1 MAAIASPRYRQEGGR
16 TCIDIQ
22 LKNADQFFDGRDP
35 APFRERDLDEDAV
48 DYIVGA
54 VQEFPARAE
63 IKIVLWISGE
73 ATPGI
78 SAETLVEAVR
88 AHFRYEIVRLQ
99 RRIREHVRL
108 GQLALAVGLVVLTVF
123 LTLAELTR
131 FLPAST
137 LRQILREGLVITA
150 WVAMWRPLE
159 VLLYDWW
166 PLARQRRIHSR
177 ILGAEVAVE
186 QWRGADHGP
195 GAQRG

>member
-1 MAAIASPRYRQEGGR
+1 MAAVASPRYRHEGGK

-22 LKNADQFFDGRDP
+22 LKNADQLFDGRDP

-54 VQEFPARAE
+54 VQELPAKAE
-63 IKIVLWISGE
+63 IKIVLWISSE
-73 ATPGI
+73 PTPGI
-78 SAETLVEAVR
+78 SAETLVQAVR
-88 AHFRYEIVRLQ
+88 AHFRYEIGRLQ

-108 GQLALAVGLVVLTVF
+108 GQLTLAVGLVVLTVF

-166 PLARQRRIHSR
+166 PLARQRRILFR
-177 ILGAEVAVE
+177 ILGAGITVE
-186 QWRGADHGP
+186 QGGRGEPPMA
-195 GAQRG
+195 